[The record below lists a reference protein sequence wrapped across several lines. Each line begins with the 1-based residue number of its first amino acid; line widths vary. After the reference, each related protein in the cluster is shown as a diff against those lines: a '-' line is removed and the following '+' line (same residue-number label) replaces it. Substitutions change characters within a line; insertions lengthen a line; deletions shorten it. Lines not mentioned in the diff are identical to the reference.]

1 MVNAVLLV
9 ILYAKPAQG
18 TAPAAFGIG
27 FILGQKL
34 LVNGQGLVKLPRSAK
49 IIARIIGSVIIAPQL
64 VQVPSWFSGKGEM
77 FPPQYLHFRI
87 AKCAHRL

>member
-27 FILGQKL
+27 FVLGQKL

-49 IIARIIGSVIIAPQL
+49 IIARVIIAPQL

-87 AKCAHRL
+87 AKRAHRL